1 MDVSKVSS
9 SQAGAVPPTATP
21 RAARPDGA
29 RTPAA
34 GGGRDR
40 IELSPQ
46 AQELARAEQAVQ
58 DSGELRF
65 DVVSKLRSEV
75 RDGTYRV
82 DARAVARAMVE
93 RGERA
98 E

>member
-9 SQAGAVPPTATP
+9 SQGAVPPSANT
-21 RAARPDGA
+21 RAARPDAA

-34 GGGRDR
+34 GSGRDR

-58 DSGELRF
+58 ESGELRF
-65 DVVSKLRSEV
+65 EVVSKLRSEV

>member
-1 MDVSKVSS
+1 MDISKVSA

-21 RAARPDGA
+21 RATRAEAA

-34 GGGRDR
+34 GSGRDR

-65 DVVSKLRSEV
+65 EVVSKLRSEV